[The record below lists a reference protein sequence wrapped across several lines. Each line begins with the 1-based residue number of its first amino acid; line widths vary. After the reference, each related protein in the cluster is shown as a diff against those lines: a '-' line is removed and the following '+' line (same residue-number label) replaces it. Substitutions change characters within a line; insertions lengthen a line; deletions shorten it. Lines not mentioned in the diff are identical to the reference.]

1 MSLQLRPVELEK
13 AERLYTNQ
21 EFEELPA
28 FYERYELIEG
38 KLVERMSTG
47 GEHGRIGGLLEKR
60 INFFDPEE
68 KIGLVWHDTSFNIA
82 PGFIPTPDLAFVTL
96 GRMPVIDKKAL
107 KVVPDLV
114 VEVHSPSDL
123 ESKAGREAAANKIRK
138 YQAAGVKIV
147 WAVNPDKQIIEA
159 YHPGEAEPWKISGLA
174 DELEGEDVL
183 PGFKLKVAT
192 HFN

>member
-1 MSLQLRPVELEK
+1 MTLQLKPVELDN
-13 AERLYTNQ
+13 AGRLYTNE

-47 GEHGRIGGLLEKR
+47 GEHGRVAGQIERR
-60 INFFDPEE
+60 ITLFDPEE
-68 KIGLVWHDTSFNIA
+68 KIGLVWRDTGFNIA
-82 PGFIPTPDLAFVTL
+82 SGFIPTPDLAFVTL
-96 GRMPVIDKKAL
+96 ARMPVIDKKAL

-123 ESKAGREAAANKIRK
+123 KSKPGRDAAANKIRK

-147 WAVNPDKQIIEA
+147 WAVNPDKQLVEA
-159 YHPGEAEPWKISGLA
+159 YHPGEVEPWKIYSLD
-174 DELEGEDVL
+174 DELDGEDVL

-192 HFN
+192 LFK

>member
-1 MSLQLRPVELEK
+1 MTLQLKPVEFEK
-13 AERLYTNQ
+13 TERIYTN
-21 EFEELPA
+21 EDFEELPA
-28 FYERYELIEG
+28 FYERYELIKG

-47 GEHGRIGGLLEKR
+47 GEHGRITGLIAKHFTL
-60 INFFDPEE
+60 FDPEE

-96 GRMPVIDKKAL
+96 ARMPVIDAKAL

-114 VEVHSPSDL
+114 VEVHSPNDL
-123 ESKAGREAAANKIRK
+123 KSKPGREAAANKIRK

-147 WAVNPDKQIIEA
+147 WAINPDKQLVEA
-159 YHPGEAEPWKISGLA
+159 YHPGEAEPWKIYNLA
-174 DELEGEDVL
+174 DELDGEDVL

-192 HFN
+192 LFK